1 MNEITEFKNE
11 LMRGVREN
19 KTTGEV
25 MVKLDKDEIKK
36 QLNRKRLDK
45 SIIEKIKKEFTNSG
59 FDVKKNC
66 TSTICV
72 VIPEEKINNN
82 VLTGKDVFN

>member
-11 LMRGVREN
+11 LMRGVRKN
-19 KTTGEV
+19 KPTGEV
-25 MVKLDKDEIKK
+25 IVKLDKDQIKK
-36 QLNRKRLDK
+36 QLKRKRLDN
-45 SIIEKIKKEFTNSG
+45 SIIEKIKKEFNDSG
-59 FDVKKNC
+59 FEVKEKC

-82 VLTGKDVFN
+82 VLTGKDVFQ

>member
-11 LMRGVREN
+11 LMRGVRKN
-19 KTTGEV
+19 KVTGEV

-36 QLNRKRLDK
+36 QLKRKRLDK
-45 SIIEKIKKEFTNSG
+45 SVVEKIKKEFTVSG
-59 FDVKKNC
+59 FKVKENC

-72 VIPEEKINNN
+72 VIPEDKINNN